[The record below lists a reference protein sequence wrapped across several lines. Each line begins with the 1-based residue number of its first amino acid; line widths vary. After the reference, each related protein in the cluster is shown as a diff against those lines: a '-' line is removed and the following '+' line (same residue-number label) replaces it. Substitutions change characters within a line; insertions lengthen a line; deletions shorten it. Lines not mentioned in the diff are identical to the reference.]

1 MEEQIVFHNQV
12 IEFFDTKDAKTRLK
26 FLQRATLVARE
37 GPNVGR
43 PLVDSVRDSNISNL
57 KELRLGTQEAIRV
70 LFVFDTDR
78 LLKFLYAGKKQ
89 GIGNRWYTKAIA
101 MAERNLRELW

>member
-1 MEEQIVFHNQV
+1 MN
-12 IEFFDTKDAKTRLK
+12 DARLK
-26 FLQRATLVARE
+26 
-37 GPNVGR
+37 
-43 PLVDSVRDSNISNL
+43 
-57 KELRLGTQEAIRV
+57 IRV

-101 MAERNLRELW
+101 MAERNLREPW